1 MEKVSDKINNLGQY
15 HDLYV
20 QRDKLLLA
28 DVFANFRNMS
38 IELYEL
44 YAARFPAAPGL
55 AQQAAL

>member
-1 MEKVSDKINNLGQY
+1 MLLMEKVFDKINNLGQY

-55 AQQAAL
+55 A

>member
-1 MEKVSDKINNLGQY
+1 MLLMEKVFDKINNLGQY

-44 YAARFPAAPGL
+44 YAARFPTAPGL
-55 AQQAAL
+55 A

>member
-1 MEKVSDKINNLGQY
+1 MLLMEKVFDKIKNLGQY
-15 HDLYV
+15 HDFYV

-44 YAARFPAAPGL
+44 YAACFPTAPGV
-55 AQQAAL
+55 A

>member
-44 YAARFPAAPGL
+44 YAARFPTAPGL
-55 AQQAAL
+55 A